1 MVRNTFI
8 WVKKNLYRKAQ
19 ISALLSDICERIYP
33 YTPIIN
39 NESINKNVLPTVAI
53 NSRTKLISGLLENE
67 LDTNLGLTGTGQDV
81 SIMRSTLIQTG
92 ILQNADNVP
101 VINLNPDD
109 ANMRNMLTTIQNF
122 YRC

>member
-1 MVRNTFI
+1 M
-8 WVKKNLYRKAQ
+8 
-19 ISALLSDICERIYP
+19 
-33 YTPIIN
+33 
-39 NESINKNVLPTVAI
+39 PTVAI

-122 YRC
+122 LQVLM